1 MSIMIFLCIVLR
13 SASVNEKVSMKV
25 VSGGAGSNKNPGQIA
40 IGSADQM
47 DDLDRRIIKELQGN
61 FPLEIHPY
69 EIMAENLGM
78 STDQL
83 WQRVLALAESGVIR
97 RMGFSIDS
105 RKIGYSST
113 LAAVKVTQDRVGEAS
128 ELIASYPQITHSY
141 LREDIYNIWFTVIAE
156 NRDAVLAIL
165 EDIRQKL
172 KLSEEDVMD
181 LPVEKLYKLDARF
194 K

>member
-1 MSIMIFLCIVLR
+1 MTKLCIVLR
-13 SASVNEKVSMKV
+13 YASVNEKLFMKV
-25 VSGGAGSNKNPGQIA
+25 ITGGAALWTIRRESV
-40 IGSADQM
+40 IGSLDQM
-47 DDLDRRIIKELQGN
+47 DDLDHRIIKELQGN

-69 EIMAENLGM
+69 ERIADNLGI

-83 WQRVLALAESGVIR
+83 WQRVQEMANSGVIR

-105 RKIGYSST
+105 RRIGYSST
-113 LAAVKVTQDRVGEAS
+113 LAAVKVSPDRVDEAS

-141 LREDIYNIWFTVIAE
+141 LREDVYNIWFTVIAE
-156 NRDAVLAIL
+156 NREAVVSILA
-165 EDIRQKL
+165 EIRQKL
-172 KLSEEDVMD
+172 ELSEDDVMD